1 MSVVE
6 SVDSVGPVQL
16 EMNLAE
22 GDMQILPVSA
32 LQDPKEVQKEQA
44 EENERLLE
52 SNEELEQIGNALEE
66 DPLPQ
71 PEIAELRNEQTE
83 EKQAKQ
89 LEKEPLDEGLDEKLL
104 EEQQNKVIQ
113 EEQLEIT
120 IKELQK
126 EEPDEGID
134 QSPMGNPQ
142 NEEQSEE
149 LLRRKLIERKLQ
161 NEELQR
167 QQLEDCDKTQT
178 EDSFILEES
187 SLEAVEKRVE
197 RHLEERLEEEQEVS
211 VCENEKEREL
221 NTEQEAR
228 PEIVEQ
234 PEKDEE
240 NEGTLA
246 IDQKEVEQ
254 SKDVHLTEPDN
265 RVENTEEKASQVSRE
280 EQTDLPNDTVRQ
292 ALRELLKKLWP
303 DRIST
308 EFELERASA
317 KGDNYLGV
325 VWRICVRPEGSLV
338 LKLPPQNSVRRK
350 QFFARP
356 CFLRESLAYENF
368 LPLVAEFQEERNVP
382 VEEQFTQYARCQACR
397 LDEPNECIVLEDL
410 CRAGY
415 DLHDRFAEL
424 PVECVRLVM
433 RAYGKLHATSLAMK
447 QQWPDRLKHCQSLVD
462 IFEQRRDD
470 HSLGVYFENLKQS
483 ALGSLCSVKDH
494 HYVERLE
501 AYFGLGTFFELLLP
515 LIGGKNCE
523 PYAVVCHGD
532 CWNNNIMYRLSKP
545 EQDNDNKGGRPLDV
559 RLIDWQLMRYASPIT
574 DLAYFFFSCTSR
586 DFRRKYYKSMLET
599 YYTEMAQQL
608 TRLGESADELFPLQ
622 AFNEQLQSKCAVGLL
637 LAMMVLPIVTMRGQD
652 VPDLQA
658 ISELIEAGGTTSLK
672 GAGFLGSGNEDL
684 YKKRMRD
691 VIMDCVD
698 NEYI

>member
-1 MSVVE
+1 MSVVK

-22 GDMQILPVSA
+22 GHIQVLPVSA
-32 LQDPKEVQKEQA
+32 LQELDAKTLELETVQKEQA
-44 EENERLLE
+44 EDNELVQSSERFLE
-52 SNEELEQIGNALEE
+52 SKEELEQIANALEE
-66 DPLPQ
+66 DLLPQ
-71 PEIAELRNEQTE
+71 PEISELQNEQT
-83 EKQAKQ
+83 KQ
-89 LEKEPLDEGLDEKLL
+89 LEKQPLDEGLDEKLL
-104 EEQQNKVIQ
+104 EEQQNEVNQK
-113 EEQLEIT
+113 EQLEIPT
-120 IKELQK
+120 KESQNK
-126 EEPDEGID
+126 DPDEGID
-134 QSPMGNPQ
+134 QTPLEN
-142 NEEQSEE
+142 
-149 LLRRKLIERKLQ
+149 RQ

-167 QQLEDCDKTQT
+167 QQLEDCDKKQT
-178 EDSFILEES
+178 EDSLKLDES
-187 SLEAVEKRVE
+187 PLEAVE
-197 RHLEERLEEEQEVS
+197 ERLERLPDEKLDEEQEIR
-211 VCENEKEREL
+211 VCENENEQEL
-221 NTEQEAR
+221 SQLENTEEAR
-228 PEIVEQ
+228 REIVEQ
-234 PEKDEE
+234 PEKDED
-240 NEGTLA
+240 GKTLA

-265 RVENTEEKASQVSRE
+265 RVENTENNPCQVSGE
-280 EQTDLPNDTVRQ
+280 EQTDLPNETVRQ
-292 ALRELLKKLWP
+292 TLRKLLEKLWP

-368 LPLVAEFQEERNVP
+368 LPLVAEFQGERNVP
-382 VEEQFTQYARCQACR
+382 HEEQFTQYARCHACR

-433 RAYGKLHATSLAMK
+433 RAYGKLHATSLAIK
-447 QQWPDRLKHCQSLVD
+447 QQWPDRLKDCQSLVD

-470 HSLGVYFENLKQS
+470 HSLGVYFKNLKQS
-483 ALGSLCSVKDH
+483 ALGSLCPVKDH

-545 EQDNDNKGGRPLDV
+545 EQDNDDKGGRPLDV

-586 DFRRKYYKSMLET
+586 DFRGKYYKSMLET

-652 VPDLQA
+652 VPDLQT

-672 GAGFLGSGNEDL
+672 GAGFLGSGNEVL